1 MRATSPRSCGPRL
14 RVMRPSGSGN
24 ERGAFRGRCPRLL
37 SCALAG
43 HEKATLRR
51 GGADPPRRVCV
62 MRFRAS
68 DPLPGGRD
76 LADSRAGS
84 STTATGQ
91 ERRGDETAVGRAAAA
106 TGTGGGV
113 MKMVEPV
120 EMPLPSHP
128 HAVPRRDIVAPQTSN
143 HDVCATR
150 HLVTGSWLVRIVDR
164 I

>member
-120 EMPLPSHP
+120 EMPLPSQP
-128 HAVPRRDIVAPQTSN
+128 HVLPRRDIGAPQKSN

-150 HLVTGSWLVRIVDR
+150 VPRRSNL
-164 I
+164 